1 MKTEQAKKQNN
12 YLLQQRYDYADTNLT
27 ENGKRSALLTR
38 SSVRLYSSVSRAYA
52 CIQRNSMSCPYCY
65 AVMKS
70 PLTEEK
76 GIKISRSL
84 FFDEIDMSGH
94 FLISQFSEYK

>member
-52 CIQRNSMSCPYCY
+52 CIQRNSMSCQ
-65 AVMKS
+65 S

-84 FFDEIDMSGH
+84 FIDEIDMSGH